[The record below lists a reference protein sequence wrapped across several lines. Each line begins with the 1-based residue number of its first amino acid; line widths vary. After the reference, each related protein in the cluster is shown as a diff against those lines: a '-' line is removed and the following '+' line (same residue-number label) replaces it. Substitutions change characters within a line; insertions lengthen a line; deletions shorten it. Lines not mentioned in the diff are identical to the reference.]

1 MPPQAV
7 ARGLATVVFVG
18 TCAFAAWQ
26 GRAVEDPSRS
36 RGGAS
41 SASASAPAELGFRL
55 RECAKE
61 RGLAFRHENVAL
73 DPKLDNIAV
82 QIAGLGAAVSVCD
95 ANGDGWADLYATT
108 SKFGAKNAL
117 YVNQKDGTFRDVAGD
132 AGLAD
137 VNGPGRGASMGTLW
151 ADADGDGDQECL
163 LYRYGKLALFRNDGD
178 LRFTEVAVE
187 AGLDRWMNSN
197 GATWIDYDRD
207 GLLDLYVTGYF
218 REDVDLWN
226 LKTTKIMQA
235 SFEFATNGGHNYLF
249 HNLGGLRFADV
260 TSELGVDSTRWTL
273 AVVAAD
279 LDGDG
284 WQDLYLANDYGPEE
298 YFRNV
303 GGKRFER
310 AQKIGL
316 DESSK
321 SGMSVTLGD
330 IQNDGRLAVYVTNI
344 SKRGYLFQGNN
355 LRLNR
360 LTPGGGFL
368 QNIAEGATEDC
379 GWSWGSQFGD
389 LDNDGK
395 LDLVVLNGFVSA
407 NEKRDYWYA
416 MTKLAMAQGSIAE
429 DAANW
434 PAQEDRSL
442 SGYERSRLLLNTTPD
457 TGAKSVRFVD
467 VAEAAGLNDL
477 DDGRAVAV
485 ADFGH
490 RGALDVVVANQ
501 AGPLLFYANEPDR
514 ARHWIQFELA
524 GRAPNTSAVGAQV
537 VLHWNGRKTLG
548 AVLAGS
554 GFCSQ
559 SELALHFGL
568 GTTDAVEKAVIRWP
582 SGAEQTVERPAID
595 RRHRIEEPAR

>member
-1 MPPQAV
+1 MLPPAV
-7 ARGLATVVFVG
+7 LKTFTTTVFVG
-18 TCAFAAWQ
+18 ACLYAAWA
-26 GRAVEDPSRS
+26 GRQQAAPSAVVP
-36 RGGAS
+36 AS
-41 SASASAPAELGFRL
+41 ELGFRL
-55 RECAKE
+55 RESAKE
-61 RGLAFRHENVAL
+61 RGIDFRHANVAL

-82 QIAGLGAAVSVCD
+82 QIAALGAAVAVCD
-95 ANGDGWADLYATT
+95 ANADGWADLYATT
-108 SKFGAKNAL
+108 SAFGAKNAL
-117 YVNQKDGTFRDVAGD
+117 YVNQKDGTFRDIAGE

-137 VNGPGRGASMGTLW
+137 LNARAVGASMGTLW
-151 ADADGDGDQECL
+151 ADADGDGDQDCL
-163 LYRYGKLALFRNDGD
+163 LYRYGKLALFRNDGN
-178 LRFTEVAVE
+178 LRFTDVSAA

-197 GATWIDYDRD
+197 AATWIDYDRD

-218 REDVDLWN
+218 RDDVDFWD
-226 LKTTKIMQA
+226 LKSTRIMQE

-249 HNLGGLRFADV
+249 RNLGGLRFADV
-260 TSELGVDSTRWTL
+260 TRELGVDSTRWTL

-321 SGMSVTLGD
+321 SGMSVALGD
-330 IQNDGRLAVYVTNI
+330 VQGDGRLAVYVTNI

-360 LTPGGGFL
+360 LAPGGGFL
-368 QNIAEGATEDC
+368 QNIAEGVTEDC

-389 LDNDGK
+389 LNNDGK
-395 LDLVVLNGFVSA
+395 VDLVVLNGFVSA
-407 NEKRDYWYA
+407 SKERDYWYA
-416 MTKLAMAQGSIAE
+416 MTKLAMAQGALAE

-434 PAQEDRSL
+434 PSQGDASL

-457 TGAKSVRFVD
+457 TGARTVRFTD
-467 VAEAAGLNDL
+467 AAESAGLLDL
-477 DDGRAVAV
+477 EDGRAVAFG
-485 ADFGH
+485 DFRH
-490 RGALDVVVANQ
+490 RGALDVVIANQ
-501 AGPLLFYANEPDR
+501 QGPLLFYANEPDP
-514 ARHWIQFELA
+514 ARHWIQFELV
-524 GRAPNTSAVGAQV
+524 GRAPNTSAIGAQV
-537 VLHWNGRKTLG
+537 TVHWNGKKVVG

-559 SELALHFGL
+559 SELAPHFGL
-568 GTTDAVEKAVIRWP
+568 GAATAVEKVVIRWP
-582 SGAEQTVERPAID
+582 SGIEQVLERPAID
-595 RRHRIEEPAR
+595 TRHRLQEPAP